1 MEMSGLSK
9 NELLKIA
16 GGRLYT
22 QNVNFYF
29 NVWFAKWQNVAQ
41 K

>member
-16 GGRLYT
+16 GGQLSSEST
-22 QNVNFYF
+22 TVSSHIGKNFRI
-29 NVWFAKWQNVAQ
+29 A
-41 K
+41 